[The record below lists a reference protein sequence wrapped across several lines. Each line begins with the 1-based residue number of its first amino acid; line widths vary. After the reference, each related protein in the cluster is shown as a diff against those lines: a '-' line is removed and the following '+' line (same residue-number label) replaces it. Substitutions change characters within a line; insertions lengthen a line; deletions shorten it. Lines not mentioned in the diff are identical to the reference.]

1 MKQVKLL
8 IFLLMLLAPMCG
20 WAAEQGYAV
29 FDPAMGTLTFSYGE
43 KPAGEYVYD
52 TDDTGNLPGWS
63 KQQLRK
69 IVFNPSFA
77 NARPASTARWMS
89 VSEDFDGILI
99 SEITGLQYLNT
110 SNVKDMSFM
119 FGSCG
124 TLSSLDMSGFDT
136 SNVTNMKGM
145 FGKCSALTSLDVS
158 GFNTSNVTNMQ
169 DMFYGCSNLMSLDV
183 SNFNTSNVTDMNGM
197 FCNCSN
203 LTSLDVSNF
212 NTSNVTDMCYMFFC
226 CSSLTSLD
234 VSGFDTSNVT
244 DMSDMFGGC
253 SSLTSLDVSRL
264 NTSKV
269 TDMHFMFGSCRNM
282 MSLDVSA
289 FDTNNVTNMEA
300 MFNYCTSLTS
310 LDLSNFNTSYV
321 TDMEVMFAGCNNL
334 EIIYVSEK
342 WITDNVAKS
351 QDMFFKCEKLVG
363 GKGTKYDKSHIDHAY
378 AHIDGGAD
386 NPGYFTS
393 AADTKVNVTCVIMD
407 DGSAMVDGVEDGRK
421 EVVIPKAV
429 SIDGT
434 NYTVTAIDNNAFKD
448 NTALTAVTIPETV
461 STIGDGAFAGCS
473 NLSAIYTYATE
484 PARLAVAASRT
495 RTNDASSVFEGI
507 DKESCMLYVPKGCVE
522 KYRAAEGWGEFVH
535 IVEMEGT
542 GINGLINE
550 GNVFDVYDLSG
561 RKVRTA
567 VSSLDGLPKGIYI
580 VNGRKVMK

>member
-29 FDPAMGTLTFSYGE
+29 FDPATGTLTFSYGE

-52 TDDTGNLPGWS
+52 TDDTGGSPGWWN
-63 KQQLRK
+63 QQPRK

-124 TLSSLDMSGFDT
+124 TLSSLDVSGFDT

-183 SNFNTSNVTDMNGM
+183 SHFDTSNVWSMNGM

-212 NTSNVTDMCYMFFC
+212 NTSNVTVMCYMFFC
-226 CSSLTSLD
+226 CS
-234 VSGFDTSNVT
+234 
-244 DMSDMFGGC
+244 
-253 SSLTSLDVSRL
+253 
-264 NTSKV
+264 
-269 TDMHFMFGSCRNM
+269 
-282 MSLDVSA
+282 A
-289 FDTNNVTNMEA
+289 
-300 MFNYCTSLTS
+300 LTS
-310 LDLSNFNTSYV
+310 LDLSDFNTNYV
-321 TDMEVMFAGCNNL
+321 TDMELMFAGCKNL
-334 EIIYVSEK
+334 ESIYVSEK
-342 WITDNVAKS
+342 WSTDNAVKS
-351 QDMFFKCEKLVG
+351 LDMFYKCEKLVG
-363 GKGTKYDKSHIDHAY
+363 GEGTKYDKSHVDHAY

-393 AADTKVNVTCVIMD
+393 AADTKVNVTCVIMN

>member
-1 MKQVKLL
+1 MKQAKILL
-8 IFLLMLLAPMCG
+8 FLLMLLAPMCG
-20 WAAEQGYAV
+20 RAAEQGYAV
-29 FDPAMGTLTFSYGE
+29 FDPATGTLTFSYGE

-52 TDDTGNLPGWS
+52 TDDTGGSPCWWN
-63 KQQLRK
+63 QQPRK

-124 TLSSLDMSGFDT
+124 TLSSLDVSGFD
-136 SNVTNMKGM
+136 
-145 FGKCSALTSLDVS
+145 
-158 GFNTSNVTNMQ
+158 TSNVTNMQ

-183 SNFNTSNVTDMNGM
+183 SHFDTSNVWSMDGM

-203 LTSLDVSNF
+203 LTSLDVSHF
-212 NTSNVTDMCYMFFC
+212 NTSMVTVMCYMFFC
-226 CSSLTSLD
+226 CSALTSID
-234 VSGFDTSNVT
+234 VSEFDTSNVT

-269 TDMHFMFGSCRNM
+269 TDMHFMFGSCQNM

-300 MFNYCTSLTS
+300 MFNGCTSLTS
-310 LDLSNFNTSYV
+310 LDLSNFNTKYV
-321 TDMEVMFAGCNNL
+321 TDMEHMFAGCKNL
-334 EIIYVSEK
+334 ESIYVSEK
-342 WITDNVAKS
+342 WSTDNAVKS
-351 QDMFFKCEKLVG
+351 LDMFYKCEKLVG
-363 GKGTKYDKSHIDHAY
+363 GEGTKYDKSHVDHAY

-407 DGSAMVDGVEDGRK
+407 DGCAIVKGVENDCEEIVIPNTISVDGTD
-421 EVVIPKAV
+421 
-429 SIDGT
+429 
-434 NYTVTAIDNNAFKD
+434 YTVTAIDNNAFKD
-448 NTALTAVTIPETV
+448 NTVLTTVTIPETV
-461 STIGDGAFAGCS
+461 SAIGDGAFAGCS
-473 NLSAIYTYATE
+473 SLSAIYAYATE
-484 PARLAVAASRT
+484 PALLATAASKT
-495 RTNDASSVFEGI
+495 RATASSVFEGV
-507 DKESCMLYVPKGCVE
+507 DKESCVLYVPKGCVE

-561 RKVRTA
+561 RRVRTA

-580 VNGRKVMK
+580 VKGKKMILR